1 MRQHRDYFV
10 TELSRCYQQGIGETP
25 MPDFAVFSLDDRAGR
40 VETVTAPDP
49 EAASEEIQ
57 PRCLPMHC

>member
-1 MRQHRDYFV
+1 MVISLPDCYHVV
-10 TELSRCYQQGIGETP
+10 TCFLP
-25 MPDFAVFSLDDRAGR
+25 MPDYAVFSLDDRAGR